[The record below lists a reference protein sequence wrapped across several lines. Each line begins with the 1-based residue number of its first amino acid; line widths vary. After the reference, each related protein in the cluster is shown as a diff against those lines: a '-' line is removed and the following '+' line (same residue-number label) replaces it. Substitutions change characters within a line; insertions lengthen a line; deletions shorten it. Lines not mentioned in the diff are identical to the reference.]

1 MYKGSSDKEGVS
13 GTNTTVAKGRM
24 AEYHVKRILERLG
37 YVHIIRSFASLSPID
52 LIASNGSEVIAVQV
66 KQGGYLS
73 TEGRLALVDWA
84 DKFHAKPF
92 LARKRRGRWVIIP
105 VVLRQDKT
113 EDGERVQQPAQVQTA
128 YGLGVSSEMPAE
140 NRQEDLL

>member
-1 MYKGSSDKEGVS
+1 
-13 GTNTTVAKGRM
+13 M

-73 TEGRLALVDWA
+73 MEGRLALVDWA
-84 DKFHAKPF
+84 SKFNAKPF
-92 LARKRRGRWVIIP
+92 LARKRRGRWVIVP
-105 VVLRQDKT
+105 VVMKN
-113 EDGERVQQPAQVQTA
+113 DGAK
-128 YGLGVSSEMPAE
+128 
-140 NRQEDLL
+140 QEDDVQPPTQIEASSGPRVASENVRRDVGGESAPDEGTQPVTVGSS